1 MTEPIEWMTTGQTAT
16 ALSIG
21 LATAVT
27 WARIGKLAGSAKD
40 DRGVW
45 LIRRSEVDRAL
56 AEREAK
62 GHRLRASAW
71 VPITERRE
79 GRYS

>member
-40 DRGVW
+40 DRGAW
-45 LIRRSEVDRAL
+45 LVRRSEVDRVSKSGYGPADG
-56 AEREAK
+56 E
-62 GHRLRASAW
+62 GHHA
-71 VPITERRE
+71 
-79 GRYS
+79 